1 MKPNNV
7 IIFFGQRYELCKAF
21 GLFGKENL
29 IFQSEF
35 DHRVYKNSKYVK
47 YYFEKLNSD
56 VVFLSGTYNIDD
68 LNITEYDNMIIV
80 LSESDI
86 YNQKY
91 IYYRKKYPNCKL
103 VFLWMYGE
111 VFSKSLFEAC
121 KKANLDLILSGSYQI
136 GIDEIGI
143 FDYKLSFKY
152 FYYYIGYYYLA
163 SLIPNLKQ
171 KKYDTN
177 QLPIFTYSKTA
188 VNSNWRSDILNELH
202 NKFPNKI
209 YNGSSINDSYDL
221 EFTKYKHFETINDYS
236 HKNYN
241 LIFETI
247 DYRNNMEYFAT
258 EKTFKGLFFN
268 NPFYLVAPTELI
280 KNLEND
286 FYLLNSSFYNL
297 DSFVGSEK
305 LEENYIDYVER
316 SKNNLTNLLDYI
328 HDYSYTDYFKQLLN
342 I

>member
-7 IIFFGQRYELCKAF
+7 IIFLGQRYELCKAF

-35 DHRVYKNSKYVK
+35 DHKVYSNSTYVK
-47 YYFEKLNSD
+47 YYFDALNAD
-56 VVFLSGTYNIDD
+56 VVFLKGNVGIDEVD
-68 LNITEYDNMIIV
+68 VSNYTNVVIMV
-80 LSESDI
+80 SENDI
-86 YNQKY
+86 YTQKH
-91 IYYRKKYPNCKL
+91 IFYRKKYPNCKL

-111 VFSKSLFEAC
+111 VFSKPLFEAC
-121 KKANLDLILSGSYQI
+121 KVANLDLLLSGSYQI
-136 GIDEIGI
+136 GIEDIAI

-152 FYYYIGYYYLA
+152 FYYYIGYYYLT

-171 KKYDTN
+171 KEYDDT
-177 QLPIFTYSKTA
+177 QLPIFTYSKNGIDST
-188 VNSNWRSDILNELH
+188 WRSDILNHLH
-202 NKFPNKI
+202 KHFPNRV

-247 DYRNNMEYFAT
+247 NFRNNMEYFAT

-268 NPFYLVAPTELI
+268 NPFYLIAPNELI
-280 KNLEND
+280 KNLEKD
-286 FYLLNSSFYNL
+286 FYLLNSSFYNV
-297 DSFVGSEK
+297 DSFVGSEN
-305 LEENYIDYVER
+305 LESDYGQYVEN
-316 SKNNLTNLLDYI
+316 SKHNLSKLLDYI
-328 HDYSYTDYFKQLLN
+328 HDYSYTNHFKQLLN

>member
-1 MKPNNV
+1 MKPNNI
-7 IIFFGQRYELCKAF
+7 IIFLGQRYELCKAF

-35 DHRVYKNSKYVK
+35 DHRVYTNSNYVK
-47 YYFEKLNSD
+47 YYLDVLNAD
-56 VVFLSGTYNIDD
+56 VIFLRKDNQIDELD
-68 LNITEYDNMIIV
+68 VSSYSNVIIMV
-80 LSESDI
+80 SESDI
-86 YNQKY
+86 YNRKH
-91 IYYRKKYPNCKL
+91 IFYRKKYPNCKL

-121 KKANLDLILSGSYQI
+121 KVANLDLLLSGSYQI
-136 GIDEIGI
+136 GIEDIAI

-152 FYYYIGYYYLA
+152 FYYYIGYYYLT

-171 KKYDTN
+171 KEYDDS
-177 QLPIFTYSKTA
+177 QLPIFTYSK
-188 VNSNWRSDILNELH
+188 NSINSTWRSEILNPLH
-202 NKFPNKI
+202 QNFPNKI

-247 DYRNNMEYFAT
+247 DVRNNMEYFAT

-268 NPFYLVAPTELI
+268 NPFYLVAPTDLI

-286 FYLLNSSFYNL
+286 FYLLNSSFEDL
-297 DSFVGSEK
+297 DSFVGSETLK
-305 LEENYIDYVER
+305 SDYTKYVEN
-316 SKNNLTNLLDYI
+316 SKHNLSKLLDYI
-328 HDYSYTDYFKQLLN
+328 HDYSYTNHFKQLLN

>member
-7 IIFFGQRYELCKAF
+7 IIFLGQRYELCKAF

-35 DHRVYKNSKYVK
+35 DHKVYSNSKYVK
-47 YYFEKLNSD
+47 YHLQQLEAD
-56 VVFLSGTYNIDD
+56 VIFLRGNNTIDD
-68 LNITEYDNMIIV
+68 LDISNYANV
-80 LSESDI
+80 LIMVSENDI
-86 YNQKY
+86 YNQKH
-91 IYYRKKYPNCKL
+91 IFYRKKYPNCKL

-111 VFSKSLFEAC
+111 VFSKTLLEHC
-121 KKANLDLILSGSYQI
+121 KSAELDLLLSGSYQI
-136 GIDEIGI
+136 GLEDIGI

-152 FYYYIGYYYLA
+152 FYYYIGYYYLTH
-163 SLIPNLKQ
+163 LIPNLKT
-171 KKYDTN
+171 KKYDVE

-188 VNSNWRSDILNELH
+188 ANSNWRNDILNHLH
-202 NKFPNKI
+202 THFPNKI
-209 YNGSSINDSYDL
+209 YNGNSINDSYDL

-268 NPFYLVAPTELI
+268 NPFYLIAPTELI
-280 KNLEND
+280 KNLQND
-286 FYLLNSSFYNL
+286 FYLLNSSFEDL
-297 DSFVGSEK
+297 DSFVRSETLK
-305 LEENYIDYVER
+305 SDYNMYVEN
-316 SKNNLTNLLDYI
+316 SKHNLSKLLDYI
-328 HDYSYTDYFKQLLN
+328 HDYSYTNHFKQLLN

>member
-7 IIFFGQRYELCKAF
+7 IVFLGQRYELCKAF

-35 DHRVYKNSKYVK
+35 DHKIYKNSKYVK
-47 YYFEKLNSD
+47 YYFKELDADIFFIAGNN
-56 VVFLSGTYNIDD
+56 TIDD
-68 LNITEYDNMIIV
+68 LDIVDYNNMIIMM
-80 LSESDI
+80 SENDI
-86 YNQKY
+86 YNHKD

-111 VFSKSLFEAC
+111 VFSKSLLENC
-121 KKANLDLILSGSYQI
+121 KKANLDLLLSGSNQI
-136 GIDEIGI
+136 GIEEIGI
-143 FDYKLSFKY
+143 FDYKLNFKY
-152 FYYYIGYYYLA
+152 FYYYIGYHYLTQ
-163 SLIPNLKQ
+163 LIPNLKV
-171 KKYDTN
+171 KEYDTK
-177 QLPIFTYSKTA
+177 QLPIFTYSKA
-188 VNSNWRSDILNELH
+188 RHESSWRSDILNHLH
-202 NKFPNKI
+202 TNFPNKI
-209 YNGSSINDSYDL
+209 YNGNSINDSYDL

-247 DYRNNMEYFAT
+247 DYRNNMEYFTT

-268 NPFYLVAPTELI
+268 NPFYLVAPSELV

-305 LEENYIDYVER
+305 LKEDYPIYVEN
-316 SKNNLTNLLDYI
+316 SKNNLSKLLDCI
-328 HDYSYTDYFKQLLN
+328 HDYSYTNYFKQL
-342 I
+342 IWK